1 MKSMISPQLSK
12 LLSDANDIAQWLR
25 HSASERD
32 QTRHISTEQVDAYAS
47 SGLWAVTVPKEY
59 GGPDLGY
66 KVLSQITRLIAA
78 ADPSIAQIPR
88 GHFHIIDLLK
98 AVALPSQ
105 KMFFFREILAGK
117 KFAQAASE
125 IGGKNVADIQT
136 MLTQERGGWRLN
148 GKKYYATGCIHAD
161 WIGIVAKD
169 DIGVFMHAFVPKDA
183 PGMDIKADWS
193 GFGQKVT
200 ASGTVLLNDV
210 VVNEEHIIPFTE
222 AFLDVHPIGAVSQ
235 LIHASIDIGIAR
247 ESIDETIKY
256 IRQTARPW
264 IDSGV
269 EQASDDPYLISG
281 VGDLEIRYAA
291 AVAMLDQVAGELDE
305 TVISTDA
312 DLARLSVRVGI
323 AKVLAN
329 DIALLASNKLFEFAG
344 TSSTRE
350 SLNLHRHWRNA
361 RTHTL
366 HDLVRWKVNAIG
378 QYYLNG
384 VYPKRHN
391 YI

>member
-66 KVLSQITRLIAA
+66 KGLSQITRLIAA

-148 GKKYYATGCIHAD
+148 GKKYYATGCIH
-161 WIGIVAKD
+161 
-169 DIGVFMHAFVPKDA
+169 
-183 PGMDIKADWS
+183 ADWS

-366 HDLVRWKVNAIG
+366 HDPVRWKVNAIG